1 MTPTGTLEALIFVRD
16 SSDRISSNPFHLFH
30 TLCPFLLFLFRAVL
44 FEISRTQHP
53 PIKEENEWNWK
64 KRKDRMK
71 LNVSKKE
78 SRNLGINRSVLAI
91 GILFGEQIVQA
102 CRKTSTCSPDRILWS
117 NLGRWMNRFEKD
129 RTDPTFIDWQNFLK
143 KIHRQL
149 YYIIIVY
156 SSQFENRLKSYHPV
170 LRKIRN
176 IKNDHQKIEYR
187 ANQWIL
193 LTSKKCSTISNLVR
207 LSIRFWLPNTWY
219 KIARFESISLVN
231 FIDNPS
237 PSVPIQDSRRSIEF
251 PRWLNLNGRKGG
263 RCALLTSVKRRFKQS
278 NFQIAWAGRRPL
290 GGKI

>member
-1 MTPTGTLEALIFVRD
+1 
-16 SSDRISSNPFHLFH
+16 
-30 TLCPFLLFLFRAVL
+30 
-44 FEISRTQHP
+44 
-53 PIKEENEWNWK
+53 
-64 KRKDRMK
+64 MK
-71 LNVSKKE
+71 LEKKEQGQDEIECFE

-102 CRKTSTCSPDRILWS
+102 CRKISTCSPDRILWS